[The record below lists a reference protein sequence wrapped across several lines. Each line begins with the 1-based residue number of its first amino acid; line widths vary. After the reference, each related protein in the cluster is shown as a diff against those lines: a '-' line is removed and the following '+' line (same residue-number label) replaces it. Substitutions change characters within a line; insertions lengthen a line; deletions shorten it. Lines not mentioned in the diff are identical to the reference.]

1 MTSRLQITADDKATF
16 DREGFLMVSQLLSP
30 PEVQL
35 LEQIAR
41 RDREIESAATARSD
55 AAGGQTVLAV
65 RDHLSDDMF
74 SAIAR
79 CQRVAGSMQSLMG
92 EEIYHYHHKLM
103 LKEPR
108 VGGAWEWHQDYG
120 YWYNYGCL
128 FPRMASCYIAIDR
141 AGRDNGCL
149 QVIPQSQ
156 QLGRLEHGKV
166 GGQTGADEARVDQ
179 ILKRLPLLHVEM
191 QPGDALFFH
200 GNLLHRSDQN
210 RSEHSRWSL
219 ICCYNARSNNPYE
232 VIRHNGYQPLEMI
245 GDDDVL
251 TAGTNQWNALTQT

>member
-1 MTSRLQITADDKATF
+1 MNSRLQISADDKATF

-41 RDREIESAATARSD
+41 RDREIESGATARSD

-232 VIRHNGYQPLEMI
+232 VLRHNGYQRLEI
-245 GDDDVL
+245 IDDDDVI
-251 TAGTNQWNALTQT
+251 TAGTNQWNALTET